1 MLIAL
6 TATPTP
12 YGSQYLA
19 FIVYRVDYQGI

>member
-6 TATPTP
+6 TAAPNP
-12 YGSQYLA
+12 YGIQYLA